1 MTRPRSTRLLII
13 LCVLWQL
20 SPLSAQELLRQRVS
34 FVCAECLPEKALVD
48 LSRQTGVN
56 IAFNNY
62 LFENCPPIRIEVQ
75 DLPLQKVVEQICAC
89 ARVGLRFDGTQIILE
104 RKIARYTLSG
114 FVQDAE
120 TGEKLIGAAIRLGNK
135 PGVGTLSNEFGFY
148 SIRLEEGEHLL
159 QVSYIAHKTLKYK
172 IKLGDNYAYDFH
184 LEPDGTLPVVDVRG
198 QPGDGAAS
206 ANGEPPRRTLS
217 AETLRVL
224 PMPGGEPDLMR
235 QAALQAGVQTG
246 TDGLGG
252 LHVRGGNADQ
262 NLILLDDVPVYNP
275 GHALGL
281 FSIFNPST
289 VSNVR
294 FWKGDQ
300 PARYGGRA
308 ASVLDIRTRDGNFHD
323 YHLTASVGLFAASVV
338 AEGPTVREKGSFL
351 FGMRT
356 TYFEPWIRLLSKRG
370 NLLVAS
376 GKNSDYRFYDA
387 NVKLNHRLS
396 ARDRLFFSYYSG
408 GDNFVN
414 RFSQIYYADLRRVEE
429 RYSINSEWG
438 NAIAALRWNHLF
450 RKNLFSNSTLRFSRF
465 FYQSRQ
471 TTNATVFTVKPT
483 VLSNFGQ
490 LYQTFIRDWSGKT
503 DFTWYA
509 NEKTTLRWGFSYT
522 LHDFRPG
529 AVSVNFNQP
538 GLTEAAFDSLAT
550 VYFNNEKLAA
560 DESETYIDA
569 DVKLF
574 PHWRLET
581 GLNATTFQTKS
592 VKIRLL
598 QPKIRLNHN
607 GKRGWSQWA
616 GLHRMGQNLHQIG
629 SFSISLPF
637 ELWVPSTPKVLP
649 QLSWQATLGT
659 GQQYKHWGWQVEA
672 YYKRLDR
679 VHTFLSFNDA
689 LSTGGTE
696 DASGWQD
703 RVATGT
709 GRSKGV
715 EVVLEKYTGKLGGSL
730 AYTLSE
736 TNRQFPDLNSGRI
749 FPFRFDRRHDLKVN
763 LRQRLTKR
771 MELDLLWV
779 FATGNP
785 ITLAAVKYRHES
797 VEDRIS
803 RQVNVYT
810 EVNGYRLPSY
820 HRLDGSLN
828 LRFEQKYAHHLLQF
842 GVYNAYNRANPFFL
856 YVDANSDI
864 KGKGIQFTLL
874 PVLPVFRYEV
884 KW

>member
-1 MTRPRSTRLLII
+1 MSRRVLLTV
-13 LCVLWQL
+13 CVLWQL
-20 SPLSAQELLRQRVS
+20 AALNAQDPLRQRIS
-34 FVCAECLPEKALVD
+34 FSCADCLPEQALVA

-62 LFENCPPIRIEVQ
+62 LFENCPPLHLDLQ
-75 DLPLQKVVEQICAC
+75 DIPLPKAVEQICDC
-89 ARVGLRFDGTQIILE
+89 ARINLRFEHGQIILE
-104 RKIARYTLSG
+104 RKIPRYTLSG
-114 FVQDAE
+114 YVQDAE
-120 TGEKLIGAAIRLGNK
+120 TGEKLIGATVRLGNK
-135 PGVGTLSNEFGFY
+135 PGVGTLSNEFGYF
-148 SIRLEEGEHLL
+148 SIRLEEGEHLM
-159 QVSYIAHKTLKYK
+159 QVSYIAHKPLKYK
-172 IKLGDNYAYDFH
+172 IKLRENQTYTFQ
-184 LEPDGTLPVVDVRG
+184 LEPDGTLPVVDIRG
-198 QPGDGAAS
+198 QPGDGAAG

-217 AETLRVL
+217 SENLRAL

-323 YHLTASVGLFAASVV
+323 YHINASVGLFAASVV

-351 FGMRT
+351 LGMRT

-376 GKNSDYRFYDA
+376 GKNSDYQFYDA
-387 NVKLNHRLS
+387 NIKLNHRLS
-396 ARDRLFFSYYSG
+396 ARDRLFVSYYHG

-414 RFSQIYYADLRRVEE
+414 RFSQAYYVDQRRVEE

-438 NAIAALRWNHLF
+438 NAIAALRWNHVF
-450 RKNLFSNSTLRFSRF
+450 KKNLFSNTTLRFSRF

-471 TTNATVFTVKPT
+471 TTNATVFTIKPT

-490 LYQTFIRDWSGKT
+490 LYQTFIRDWSGKS

-509 NEKTTLRWGFSYT
+509 HEKATLRWGVSYT

-538 GLTEAAFDSLAT
+538 GVTEAAFDSLAT

-560 DESETYIDA
+560 DESESYLDA
-569 DVKLF
+569 DLKLF
-574 PHWRLET
+574 PQWRLET
-581 GLNATTFQTKS
+581 GINASTFQTKS

-598 QPKIRLNHN
+598 QPKFKLNHN
-607 GKRGWSQWA
+607 GKHGWSQWV
-616 GLHRMGQNLHQIG
+616 GLHRMGQTLHQIG

-649 QLSWQATLGT
+649 QLAWQATVGT
-659 GQQYKHWGWQVEA
+659 GQAYKHWGWQAEA

-689 LSTGGTE
+689 LSNGGTE

-703 RVATGT
+703 RIATGT
-709 GRSKGV
+709 GHSRGI
-715 EVVLEKYTGKLGGSL
+715 EILLEKYTGSIRGSI

-736 TNRQFPDLNSGRI
+736 TNRQFPDLNSGRV
-749 FPFRFDRRHDLKVN
+749 FPFRFDRRHDLKIN
-763 LRQRLTKR
+763 LRQRLGKHS
-771 MELDLLWV
+771 ELNLLWV

-785 ITLAAVKYRHES
+785 ITLAAVKYHHES
-797 VEDRIS
+797 VEDKIS
-803 RQVNVYT
+803 REVNVYT
-810 EVNGYRLPSY
+810 EVNGFRLPGY
-820 HRLDGSLN
+820 HRLDAGWN
-828 LRFEQKYAHHLLQF
+828 LEFKQKYAQHLLQF

-856 YVDANSDI
+856 YVDANSDV

-874 PVLPVFRYEV
+874 PVLPVFRYEI